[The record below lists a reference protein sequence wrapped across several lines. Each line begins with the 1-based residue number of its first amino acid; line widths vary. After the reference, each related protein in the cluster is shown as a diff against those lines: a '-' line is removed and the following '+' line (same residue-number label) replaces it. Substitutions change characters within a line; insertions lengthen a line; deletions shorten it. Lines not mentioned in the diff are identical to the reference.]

1 MSEKPENP
9 YPGLR
14 PFRRDE
20 THLFFGRDEQTD
32 HLLDRLAETRFIAVT
47 GLSGSGKSSLVQAGL
62 LPNLEFGYLTDA
74 GANWGI
80 LTMRPGIS
88 PIQNLAQAMLDADLI
103 RTSTSLDERSSS
115 EVEIGVQALTQG
127 LASGGH
133 LEFARILQE
142 SMSPGQDR
150 SFLLVVDQ
158 FEELFRYEKLSRLE
172 ERKFFVELLLTS
184 AKQQDVPVYVV
195 MTIRSDSLGECA
207 LFRGLPEA
215 INAGQFLVPRL
226 TQEQMRLAI
235 TAPAQVVGG
244 AIDDRLVLRLLQD
257 IEYNQDQ
264 LPILQHCLMRMWS
277 EAQKRSVGSN
287 IILTTQDYETVGG
300 LQNALSNHADEA
312 YNDLSIERQKK
323 IAEIMFRC
331 LTEGDRRRPSR
342 VQEIFEVVMAT
353 IARASI
359 SDGEAATIPE
369 IEAVAAVFR
378 QEDRCFLS
386 PYGNKP
392 LEPDTVLD
400 ISHESLIRNWKQLK
414 TWVEQEA
421 ESADTY
427 YRLEQTALL
436 WNQGKA
442 NLWDSLDFEIALD
455 WQSREHPSPEWAERY
470 GSDFQLA
477 QEFLEASEQAQQEKR
492 QKEEREH
499 QREIETVRQLA
510 QAAESRQK
518 AEEQA
523 RYAAEERQ
531 KAEAQARQEAERRAA
546 EKTQAARRLSWLL
559 TGLAV
564 MFLLAVG
571 TAWHAWSSRQSAI
584 QASSDAQTARDIAEQ
599 KEKEAKQQAQIARAR
614 QLAAQAQTVME
625 DTPQR
630 SILLALEAMRATEPD
645 PPIPDAEEALQY
657 VLANVGGIPL
667 GEQASNDELVF
678 SSDGRWLLAWNP
690 ERVRLWD
697 ITSIDLKEVSI
708 PLTNVASPIKKLV
721 IHPDGPWLIGGSQD
735 GVIYVWEVSNATN
748 NHNAPHLW
756 QKHTSAITA
765 MVMSSDNHWLVT
777 GSDDRNVWLWDLR
790 DANPGLSSREYTR
803 ASFKLTKQSFD
814 KLRNENIPD
823 NTIPDNILKSL
834 NNIENQ
840 EFSDEGR
847 FLHAVEQQIGKEQL
861 VTYKE
866 RILKQTRIIND
877 LRLSPDGRWLVIP
890 SEQTAEL
897 WDVHNNALSLVLPE
911 WEGKTPPIVFSAD
924 SRWLAAFDQKNM
936 AVRVWELTAD
946 KPKESSSLAA
956 ASTELIND
964 LVITPDS
971 RWLVTIS
978 KDSARLWDFQNS
990 GSTAGGIPLTRY
1002 SGKFTLA
1009 TDASP
1014 DGHWLLTRTIRGSRE
1029 DYTPLLWDLTATNP
1043 ALTPLSLRGHERQ
1056 IMKTVF
1062 SPDHKWLLTIDV
1074 ARAMRLWDLRTPRF
1088 DQGIEKMV
1096 TNQPVDSVEKQ
1107 WLGVLD
1113 GAGSVHLGKLSVAS
1127 ELQDIAPLPYEEA
1140 ITDIGLQADGNWLAT
1155 LSKTGRVCLWDLRD
1169 ATAFAPCIPVESSG
1183 ITAIALSPDG
1193 RLLATG
1199 VEEKNLIHVWEL
1211 ERMDAQNRSI
1221 PLELS
1226 GVEGGIYQIVIS
1238 PDNRWLVN
1246 SDNFTLQFWDLQA
1259 GSASGPVTLT
1269 GYAGSIEALAISP
1282 DSLWL
1287 AAGGRDTNIYL
1298 WKLPEIDPEQIEA
1311 TSPRPLKGQT
1321 GTIRDI
1327 SFSPDNR
1334 WLATGS
1340 DDQTVWLW
1348 ELENPDA
1355 KPEIL
1360 RGHSGAIA
1368 RVAFSADS
1376 HWLVTTGR
1384 ADKTGRVWDLKAV
1397 NPAATGMALRGQT
1410 DFVVGTVFTADHQRL
1425 LTGTSDGVIR
1435 VWQLDLEQL
1444 RARACQIAGRNLSGE
1459 EWVQHFPETLW
1470 EDYQARNGTCPE
1482 FSEKNEQ

>member
-1 MSEKPENP
+1 MSERPENP

-88 PIQNLAQAMLDADLI
+88 PIQNLAQAMFDANLI
-103 RTSTSLDERSSS
+103 RISTALDERSSG
-115 EVEIGVQALTQG
+115 EVEMGVQALTQR

-133 LEFARILQE
+133 LEFGRILQE
-142 SMSPGQDR
+142 SLSPGQRR

-184 AKQQDVPVYVV
+184 AKQQDVPVYVI

-277 EAQKRSVGSN
+277 EAQKRSVGSH

-312 YNDLSIERQKK
+312 YQDLHPGRQQK
-323 IAEIMFRC
+323 IAEILFRR
-331 LTEGDRRRPSR
+331 LTEEDRRRPSR

-359 SDGEAATIPE
+359 SDGEAVTIPE
-369 IEAVAAVFR
+369 IEAVAAAFR

-442 NLWDSLDFEIALD
+442 NLWDSLDLEIALD

-477 QEFLEASEQAQQEKR
+477 QEFLEASKQAQQEKR

-499 QREIETVRQLA
+499 QREIETARQLA

-531 KAEAQARQEAERRAA
+531 KAEAQARQEAERRAT
-546 EKTQAARRLSWLL
+546 EQTQAARRLSWLL
-559 TGLAV
+559 IGLAV
-564 MFLLAVG
+564 MFLLAAA
-571 TAWHAWSSRQSAI
+571 TAWYAWINQQKAVQAENGAKEQAIFAQEKSNEAEKARAEAERQ
-584 QASSDAQTARDIAEQ
+584 T
-599 KEKEAKQQAQIARAR
+599 QIARAR

-625 DTPQR
+625 DAPQR
-630 SILLALEAMRATEPD
+630 SVLLALEAMRTTEPD
-645 PPIPDAEEALQY
+645 PPIPDAAEALQY
-657 VLANVGGIPL
+657 VLANVGGMPLGEQASNDELVFANTGSGGTGNTGAL

-690 ERVRLWD
+690 ERARLWD
-697 ITSIDLKEVSI
+697 ITSLDLKEISI
-708 PLTNVASPIKKLV
+708 PLTNAASPIKKLV
-721 IHPDGPWLIGGSQD
+721 IHPDGPRLIGGSQD
-735 GVIYVWEVSNATN
+735 GTIYVWEVSNTAN
-748 NHNAPHLW
+748 NHNTPYLW
-756 QKHTSAITA
+756 QKHTAAITA
-765 MVMSSDNHWLVT
+765 MVMSSDGHWLVT
-777 GSDDRNVWLWDLR
+777 GSDDRNVRLWDLR
-790 DANPGLSSREYTR
+790 DANPGSSSRILTEYTR
-803 ASFKLTKQSFD
+803 
-814 KLRNENIPD
+814 
-823 NTIPDNILKSL
+823 
-834 NNIENQ
+834 
-840 EFSDEGR
+840 
-847 FLHAVEQQIGKEQL
+847 V
-861 VTYKE
+861 
-866 RILKQTRIIND
+866 IND
-877 LRLSPDGRWLVIP
+877 LRLSPDGRWLVIR

-897 WDVHNNALSLVLPE
+897 WDVHNKALSIVLPE
-911 WEGKTPPIVFSAD
+911 WEGKVPPIVFSAD

-936 AVRVWELTAD
+936 VVRMWRLTAD
-946 KPKESSSLAA
+946 EPKESSSLVV

-971 RWLVTIS
+971 QWLATIS

-990 GSTAGGIPLTRY
+990 ESTAGGIPLTRY

-1014 DGHWLLTRTIRGSRE
+1014 DGHWLLTRTIRGGSE
-1029 DYTPLLWDLTATNP
+1029 DCTPLLWDLTAANP
-1043 ALTPLSLRGHERQ
+1043 TLTPLSVRGHERQ

-1074 ARAMRLWDLRTPRF
+1074 ARAMRLWDLRIPRF

-1096 TNQPVDSVEKQ
+1096 TNHPVDSVEKQ
-1107 WLGVLD
+1107 WLGILD
-1113 GAGSVHLGKLSVAS
+1113 GAGSIHLGKLSVAS
-1127 ELQDIAPLPYEEA
+1127 KLQDIAPLPYEEA

-1246 SDNFTLQFWDLQA
+1246 SDNFTLQLWDLQA

-1287 AAGGRDTNIYL
+1287 AAGGRDTNIYV
-1298 WKLPEIDPEQIEA
+1298 WKLPEIDPEQIEV

-1327 SFSPDNR
+1327 SFSPDNH

-1348 ELENPDA
+1348 EIENPDA
-1355 KPEIL
+1355 KPKIL

-1368 RVAFSADS
+1368 RVTFSADS
-1376 HWLVTTGR
+1376 HWLVTNGR
-1384 ADKTGRVWDLKAV
+1384 ADKTVRVWDVKAV

-1425 LTGTSDGVIR
+1425 LTGSSDGVIR

-1482 FSEKNEQ
+1482 FSEKNGQ